1 MCQMLELC
9 DVRKECCLYQV
20 RRSPRAEL
28 HTTTRHSEWWRLCRR
43 LIQVPS
49 TSVVTVPSWQHTFI
63 THIWPFFMLR
73 TRNFD
78 FLMAEYLHL
87 PCAHSLGLCIRLGP
101 SQNHRSSPHCC
112 WTAGCFWQQG
122 HDECTENM
130 KKKKTWFN
138 QLHIHVHIF
147 WCRQGGTLPCERR
160 ETPFLWLPESC
171 KKSGLQAAEG
181 CWIQEE
187 NLQKTNSKT
196 LVSL

>member
-63 THIWPFFMLR
+63 THIWPFFMLL
-73 TRNFD
+73 TINFD

-130 KKKKTWFN
+130 KKKK
-138 QLHIHVHIF
+138 
-147 WCRQGGTLPCERR
+147 RD
-160 ETPFLWLPESC
+160 S
-171 KKSGLQAAEG
+171 
-181 CWIQEE
+181 
-187 NLQKTNSKT
+187 TNSIFMFIYSDADREVLYLARGEKLHSSGYLKAVRNQVFKQQRGVGFRKRT
-196 LVSL
+196 CRRQTVRL